1 MNSIADPRFSDIDLR
16 NLHKKKG
23 EGREIE
29 WEACKINFVR
39 QN

>member
-16 NLHKKKG
+16 NLHKKG
-23 EGREIE
+23 EGREVE
-29 WEACKINFVR
+29 WEAYKINFAQ